1 MHIYPIQ
8 INIWQTRGEVNLK
21 VDSIALFIQTKHFL
35 FSDYEQN
42 VVNKAGISS
51 QTMAFPK
58 PNQVG
63 FFLSESNQNISTV
76 LQQERNRKMDLNRHK
91 VKA

>member
-1 MHIYPIQ
+1 MHRYPIQ
-8 INIWQTRGEVNLK
+8 INIWQTCGEVNLK

-51 QTMAFPK
+51 QTMAFPN

-63 FFLSESNQNISTV
+63 FFC
-76 LQQERNRKMDLNRHK
+76 LNLTRT
-91 VKA
+91 